1 MELGIGWPGGRE
13 EMTSSTEIDETLLHI
28 TDGARREVESYQAQQ
43 PKAEELA
50 LWTEVTGVSGED
62 YSYNLSLRHAGEAGP
77 QDVIEQHEGLSIVI
91 PADSVDKL
99 RGAMIDLIGD
109 LTTGGLIVENPNSPS
124 PAVEDLPPLDVSG
137 SLSERVT
144 QVLAQQ
150 INPGIALHG
159 GKAEL
164 ERIEGT
170 TAYLRLSGGC
180 QGCGLAG
187 VTLKRGVEVAIK
199 RSVPEIVEIVDVTDH
214 ASGTNPYFEPSSM

>member
-1 MELGIGWPGGRE
+1 
-13 EMTSSTEIDETLLHI
+13 MTSDAEIDETLLQI
-28 TDGARREVESYQAQQ
+28 TDGARREVQSFQAQHTE
-43 PKAEELA
+43 AEELA
-50 LWTEVTGVSGED
+50 LWTEVTGVSGEE
-62 YSYNLSLRHAGEAGP
+62 YSYNLSLRHAGDAGP

-124 PAVEDLPPLDVSG
+124 PAVEDLPPLDVGG

-164 ERIEGT
+164 AGIEGA

-199 RSVPEIVEIVDVTDH
+199 RSVPEIAEVVDVTDH
-214 ASGTNPYFEPSSM
+214 ASGTNPYFEPSGM

>member
-1 MELGIGWPGGRE
+1 
-13 EMTSSTEIDETLLHI
+13 MTSGTEIGETLLQI
-28 TDGARREVESYQAQQ
+28 TDGARREVQSYQAEQ
-43 PKAEELA
+43 PEAEELA

-62 YSYNLSLRHAGEAGP
+62 YAYNLSLRHAGDAGP
-77 QDVIEQHEGLSIVI
+77 HDVIEQHEGLSIVI

-99 RGAMIDLIGD
+99 RGAIIDLIGD

-137 SLSERVT
+137 SVSERVT
-144 QVLAQQ
+144 KVLAQQ

-164 ERIEGT
+164 AGIEGA

-199 RSVPEIVEIVDVTDH
+199 RSVPEIAEVVDVTDH
-214 ASGTNPYFEPSSM
+214 ASGTNPYFEPSGM

>member
-1 MELGIGWPGGRE
+1 MASG
-13 EMTSSTEIDETLLHI
+13 TEIGETLLQI
-28 TDGARREVESYQAQQ
+28 TDGARRELQSYQAQQ
-43 PKAEELA
+43 PEAEELA
-50 LWTEVTGVSGED
+50 LWAEVTGVSGED
-62 YSYNLSLRHAGEAGP
+62 YIYNLSLRHAADAGP
-77 QDVIEQHEGLSIVI
+77 HDVVEQHDDLSIVI
-91 PADSVDKL
+91 PAESIDKL
-99 RGAMIDLIGD
+99 RGAIIDLIGD

-137 SLSERVT
+137 SLRDRVS

-164 ERIEGT
+164 AGIEGT

-199 RSVPEIVEIVDVTDH
+199 RSVPEIADVIDVTDH

>member
-1 MELGIGWPGGRE
+1 
-13 EMTSSTEIDETLLHI
+13 MTSGADIGDTLLQI

-43 PKAEELA
+43 PEPDRLA

-62 YSYNLSLRHAGEAGP
+62 YSYNLSLRPVGEAGSD
-77 QDVIEQHEGLSIVI
+77 DVTEQHAGLSIVI

-99 RGAMIDLIGD
+99 RGAMIDLVGD
-109 LTTGGLIVENPNSPS
+109 LATGGLIVENPNSPS
-124 PAVEDLPPLDVSG
+124 PAVEDLPPLEVSG
-137 SLSERVT
+137 SPSERVT

-159 GKAEL
+159 GRAEL
-164 ERIEGT
+164 EGIEGK

-199 RSVPEIVEIVDVTDH
+199 RSVPEITEVVDVTDH
-214 ASGTNPYFEPSSM
+214 AGGTNPYFEPSGM

>member
-1 MELGIGWPGGRE
+1 
-13 EMTSSTEIDETLLHI
+13 MTSGAEIGETLLQI
-28 TDGARREVESYQAQQ
+28 TDGARREVQAYQADQ
-43 PKAEELA
+43 PNAEELA

-62 YSYNLSLRHAGEAGP
+62 YSYNLSLRHTGDAG
-77 QDVIEQHEGLSIVI
+77 QHDVIERHEGLDIVI

-99 RGAMIDLIGD
+99 RGAIIDLIGD

-124 PAVEDLPPLDVSG
+124 PAVEDQPPLDVSG
-137 SLSERVT
+137 SLDERVT

-164 ERIEGT
+164 AGIEGT

-199 RSVPEIVEIVDVTDH
+199 RSVPEIAEVVDVTDH
-214 ASGTNPYFEPSSM
+214 ASGTNPYFEPSGM

>member
-1 MELGIGWPGGRE
+1 
-13 EMTSSTEIDETLLHI
+13 MTSGAEISETLLQI
-28 TDGARREVESYQAQQ
+28 TDGARREVQAYQAEQ
-43 PKAEELA
+43 PEGEELA

-62 YSYNLSLRHAGEAGP
+62 YAYNLSLRNARDAAPH
-77 QDVIEQHEGLSIVI
+77 DVIEQHEGLSIVI

-99 RGAMIDLIGD
+99 RGAIIDLIGD

-137 SLSERVT
+137 SVSERVA

-164 ERIEGT
+164 AGIEGK

-187 VTLKRGVEVAIK
+187 VTLRRGVEVAIK
-199 RSVPEIVEIVDVTDH
+199 RSVPEIAEVVDVTDH
-214 ASGTNPYFEPSSM
+214 ASGTNPYFEPSAM